1 MSASTSQPL
10 GFRRTV
16 AAMTRWLVVLG
27 AAAAL
32 VITPLALEARP
43 AKASDVPVEI
53 LAARV
58 SASAGVGWS
67 GSVQSEG
74 TLQLPAND
82 SFATLGQLLG
92 ERNDLRAWWRSPTDL
107 PVRQQA
113 RARSIGHE
121 ADHGRRLLALVVA
134 EAVGQDA
141 RQGEFA
147 LEGELRVGAFRRH
160 GHAAVRGHD
169 EIQPVLRLD
178 GAVARRPYCRNGHR
192 QREQCGGNRCTHQQ
206 SPGSRS
212 GMAAIARAGNAM
224 PANSKL

>member
-1 MSASTSQPL
+1 
-10 GFRRTV
+10 
-16 AAMTRWLVVLG
+16 MTRWLLVLG

-92 ERNDLRAWWRSPTDL
+92 ERNDLRAWWRSPTDWR
-107 PVRQQA
+107 VDRI
-113 RARSIGHE
+113 RSTGE
-121 ADHGRRLLALVVA
+121 TDLF
-134 EAVGQDA
+134 
-141 RQGEFA
+141 RQGGGQVRWVFESERATFSPA
-147 LEGELRVGAFRRH
+147 SRIRLPDASDVLPAVLGRSLLQGARPDELA
-160 GHAAVRGHD
+160 
-169 EIQPVLRLD
+169 PL
-178 GAVARRPYCRNGHR
+178 
-192 QREQCGGNRCTHQQ
+192 
-206 SPGSRS
+206 
-212 GMAAIARAGNAM
+212 
-224 PANSKL
+224 